1 VANVAPMRRSETAN
15 REPILYAALGCDF
28 RRIGTAPS
36 MLQFHAAK
44 ELGLS
49 MIGLEGWERV
59 ADGSLFALGGDEDA
73 GVEN

>member
-1 VANVAPMRRSETAN
+1 
-15 REPILYAALGCDF
+15 
-28 RRIGTAPS
+28 